1 MSYVMA
7 VPEIIEAAAADL
19 AALRSTLSA
28 ASTAA
33 ASQTTQIVAAAEDE
47 VSAAIATVLSS
58 HGQGYQVL
66 SARALEFHTR
76 LAQALSAGAGAYSGA
91 EAGSAGLLAAV
102 NEPIAALTGR
112 PLIGNGANG
121 TPGLGTDGAPG
132 GWLIGNGGAGGSG
145 AAGSAGGAGGAAGD
159 RKSVV

>member
-1 MSYVMA
+1 MIGRQLDRAPVWGGIHLSYVMA

-132 GWLIGNGGAGGSG
+132 GWLIGNGG
-145 AAGSAGGAGGAAGD
+145 D

>member
-1 MSYVMA
+1 MA
-7 VPEIIEAAAADL
+7 VPEIIEAAATDL

-66 SARALEFHTR
+66 SARAPIPER
-76 LAQALSAGAGAYSGA
+76 RP
-91 EAGSAGLLAAV
+91 AA
-102 NEPIAALTGR
+102 PDCSPR
-112 PLIGNGANG
+112 
-121 TPGLGTDGAPG
+121 
-132 GWLIGNGGAGGSG
+132 
-145 AAGSAGGAGGAAGD
+145 
-159 RKSVV
+159 